1 MSNRSS
7 GDGQLS
13 RIMRRLGSATRFNRL
28 GTPQPGQ
35 EVGQGVAQPRPPAQG
50 PAAGQAQPP
59 QQTAPQETDANTIL
73 PEGEQLVVPSPGD
86 VSASATATAIKPG
99 DLPTNVD
106 ESPSLAY
113 WRKHGMMPN
122 FFSLQVMATR
132 RQLEVQLGRA
142 PSGRE
147 IAQQLGQRDASED
160 AGGTPV
166 I

>member
-7 GDGQLS
+7 GDSQLG

-35 EVGQGVAQPRPPAQG
+35 QVGQGVQQPRPPAQG
-50 PAAGQAQPP
+50 PAAAQQPV
-59 QQTAPQETDANTIL
+59 PQETDANTVL
-73 PEGEQLVVPSPGD
+73 PQGEQLVVPSPGD
-86 VSASATATAIKPG
+86 VSASATATAVQPG
-99 DLPTNVD
+99 DLLTNVD

-122 FFSLQVMATR
+122 WFSLQIITTR

-142 PSGRE
+142 PTGRE
-147 IAQQLGQRDASED
+147 VAQQLGRRDASED
-160 AGGTPV
+160 AGGTPA